1 MPYSREIN
9 MATVM
14 VVDDS
19 LFMRN
24 HLSKLLAKNGY
35 ESILAENGE
44 QAVNTYL
51 RKKPNAVLMD
61 ITMPRKDGLQALT
74 EIRAFDSRAKV
85 IMLTA
90 VDQELAATRA
100 IHLGAKDFLVKP
112 VPPSRLLAAL
122 RTALGQDAQGVR
134 RL

>member
-1 MPYSREIN
+1 

-14 VVDDS
+14 IVDDS

-24 HLSKLLAKNGY
+24 HLSKLLARNGY
-35 ESILAENGE
+35 ESIMAEDGE
-44 QAVNTYL
+44 QAVRTY
-51 RKKPNAVLMD
+51 RRAKPNVVLMD

-74 EIRAFDSRAKV
+74 EIRSLDRRAKV

-100 IHLGAKDFLVKP
+100 VHLGAQDFLVKP
-112 VPPSRLLAAL
+112 VPPSRLLSAV
-122 RTALGQDAQGVR
+122 Q
-134 RL
+134 RLLD

>member
-1 MPYSREIN
+1 

-35 ESILAENGE
+35 QTILAENGE
-44 QAVNTYL
+44 QAVTTY
-51 RKKPNAVLMD
+51 RRTQPDAVLMD

-74 EIRAFDSRAKV
+74 EIREFDSRARV

-90 VDQELAATRA
+90 LDQELAATRA
-100 IHLGAKDFLVKP
+100 IHVGAKDFLVKP
-112 VPPSRLLAAL
+112 VPPFQLLAAL
-122 RTALGQDAQGVR
+122 RKALNNGK
-134 RL
+134 

>member
-1 MPYSREIN
+1 
-9 MATVM
+9 M

-35 ESILAENGE
+35 ETILAENGE
-44 QAVNTYL
+44 QAVTTY
-51 RKKPNAVLMD
+51 RKAHPDAVLMD

-74 EIRAFDSRAKV
+74 EIREFDSRARV

-90 VDQELAATRA
+90 LDQELAATRA
-100 IHLGAKDFLVKP
+100 IHVGAKDFLVKP
-112 VPPSRLLAAL
+112 VPPIQLLKAL
-122 RTALGQDAQGVR
+122 RKALSKTK
-134 RL
+134 